1 MDILKGL
8 FGLAVLVGIAWLFS
22 LNRRAVDW
30 KLVLTGIGLQVGF
43 AACVLL
49 GAGWVAWVQRYSGAG
64 PTTDVVATWMLIV
77 GILATLG
84 AIAVFTPMAADAP
97 QRANVRKVGVAMLFA
112 AVLLAL
118 PFAGKI
124 FEFLSAAFVKVLGF
138 VNAGSGFIFGSLMDI
153 PKFGF
158 IFAFQVL
165 PTIIFFAALMG
176 VLYHLNVMQAIVR
189 AMAWAITKVMRV
201 SGAETTSVC
210 ASVFIGQ
217 TEAPLTVR
225 PYIPKM
231 TESELLTMM
240 IGGMAHI
247 AGGVLA
253 AYVGMLGGGDQAA
266 MEFYAKHL
274 LAASIMAAPATL
286 VIAKLLVPETGEPLT
301 RGTVKMEVEKTS
313 SNVIDA
319 AAAGAADGL
328 RLALNIG
335 AMLLAFIALIALLN
349 WPLGELGA
357 VDWGALPAG
366 LRLALTAGGAIVAA
380 GALVSAANA
389 MGYANVARVPS
400 RPGVGGAVLALLVAV
415 LAVMIVVWS
424 RSEAGFTIDGW
435 LTANAGR
442 PTQLGLQALFGY
454 LLAPLAWVIGVPWQD
469 ASTVGSLIGQKVV
482 INEFVAYLQLADIV
496 NGNVPGVELT
506 PKGTL
511 IATYALCGFA
521 NFSSIAI
528 QIGGIGGLAPE
539 RRHDLAR
546 FGLRAVLGGSLATF
560 MTATIAGVLSSYG
573 A

>member
-1 MDILKGL
+1 MISSIFFGL
-8 FGLAVLVGIAWLFS
+8 FGLAVLIGIAWLFS
-22 LNRRAVDW
+22 GNRRAVDW
-30 KLVLTGIGLQVGF
+30 RLVLTGVALQIGF
-43 AACVLL
+43 AALVLVVPGGREVFDWL
-49 GAGWVAWVQRYSGAG
+49 GHGFVK
-64 PTTDVVATWMLIV
+64 
-77 GILATLG
+77 ILA
-84 AIAVFTPMAADAP
+84 
-97 QRANVRKVGVAMLFA
+97 
-112 AVLLAL
+112 
-118 PFAGKI
+118 
-124 FEFLSAAFVKVLGF
+124 F
-138 VNAGSGFIFGSLMDI
+138 VNEGSKFIFGGLMDTETY
-153 PKFGF
+153 GF

-165 PTIIFFAALMG
+165 PTIIFFASLMG
-176 VLYHLNVMQAIVR
+176 VMYHLGVMQAIVR

-225 PYIPKM
+225 PYIARM

-253 AYVGMLGGGDQAA
+253 AYVGMLGGGDPEQQA
-266 MEFYAKHL
+266 FFAKHL

-301 RGTVKMEVEKTS
+301 RGTVRMEVEKTT

-335 AMLLAFIALIALLN
+335 AMLLAFIALIALIN
-349 WPLGELGA
+349 WPLTWIGE
-357 VDWGALPAG
+357 V
-366 LRLALTAGGAIVAA
+366 T
-380 GALVSAANA
+380 
-389 MGYANVARVPS
+389 
-400 RPGVGGAVLALLVAV
+400 
-415 LAVMIVVWS
+415 
-424 RSEAGFTIDGW
+424 
-435 LTANAGR
+435 
-442 PTQLGLQALFGY
+442 GLQSLLGKPTDLATLFGY
-454 LLAPLAWVIGVPWQD
+454 LLAPIAWVIGVPWQD
-469 ASTVGSLIGQKVV
+469 ATTVGSLIGQKVV

-496 NGNVPGVELT
+496 NGRVDGVELSE
-506 PKGTL
+506 KGRL

-528 QIGGIGGLAPE
+528 QIGGIGGLAPN
-539 RRHDLAR
+539 RRQDLAR

-560 MTATIAGVLSSYG
+560 MTATIAGVLTSLG

>member
-1 MDILKGL
+1 LQ
-8 FGLAVLVGIAWLFS
+8 IA
-22 LNRRAVDW
+22 
-30 KLVLTGIGLQVGF
+30 
-43 AACVLL
+43 
-49 GAGWVAWVQRYSGAG
+49 
-64 PTTDVVATWMLIV
+64 
-77 GILATLG
+77 
-84 AIAVFTPMAADAP
+84 
-97 QRANVRKVGVAMLFA
+97 FA
-112 AVLLAL
+112 AVVLLVPGGKDVFDAL
-118 PFAGKI
+118 G
-124 FEFLSAAFVKVLGF
+124 EGFVKVLSF
-138 VNAGSGFIFGSLMDI
+138 VSAGSTFIFGSLMDTT
-153 PKFGF
+153 KFGF

-176 VLYHLNVMQAIVR
+176 VLYHLGVMQAIVR
-189 AMAWAITKVMRV
+189 GMAWAITKVLRV

-225 PYIPKM
+225 PYIGRM

-253 AYVGMLGGGDQAA
+253 AYVGMLGGGDPVAQA
-266 MEFYAKHL
+266 FFAKHL

-286 VIAKLLVPETGEPLT
+286 VIAKLLIPETGTPLT

-313 SNVIDA
+313 SNIIDA

-349 WPLGELGA
+349 WPLTWLGEVTGLAAWLGKPTDMA
-357 VDWGALPAG
+357 
-366 LRLALTAGGAIVAA
+366 AI
-380 GALVSAANA
+380 L
-389 MGYANVARVPS
+389 
-400 RPGVGGAVLALLVAV
+400 
-415 LAVMIVVWS
+415 
-424 RSEAGFTIDGW
+424 
-435 LTANAGR
+435 
-442 PTQLGLQALFGY
+442 GY

-469 ASTVGSLIGQKVV
+469 ANVVGSLIGQKVV

-496 NGNVPGVELT
+496 NGKTAGVVLT
-506 PKGTL
+506 EHGKL

-539 RRHDLAR
+539 RRADLAR

-560 MTATIAGVLSSYG
+560 MTATIAGVLSQFG
-573 A
+573 